1 MEFLSFLFL
10 AIAVFIAWKKP
21 EKEGLAFGA
30 FAVRT
35 AICFIMFFRR
45 QLDVP
50 AALRGVLGGL
60 DEFF

>member
-30 FAVRT
+30 FAVGT
-35 AICFIMFFRR
+35 AICFS
-45 QLDVP
+45 LP
-50 AALRGVLGGL
+50 AGRLCCLTQRIRGG
-60 DEFF
+60 